1 MEEWMTDTK
10 QLIEYAQHPEL
21 ALQNLAELLALLES
35 TDETIQ
41 NYSSEAL
48 ENCGP
53 PRPEDVPF
61 LCQQL
66 KSPKS
71 SSVYWAST
79 LLGRIGSGTLS
90 PTEVKNLQAGLTT
103 AIADSSLEL
112 SARERAAWAIC
123 ELGQEVSSNRDF
135 LEKELQTAAPR
146 LKRFIESALALGQKR

>member
-1 MEEWMTDTK
+1 MEEWMTNTK

-35 TDETIQ
+35 NDETIQ

-66 KSPKS
+66 KSRKS
-71 SSVYWAST
+71 SYVYWAST
-79 LLGRIGSGTLS
+79 LLGRIGSGKLS
-90 PTEVKNLQAGLTT
+90 TTEVKDLQASLTT
-103 AIADSSLEL
+103 AIADASLEL

-123 ELGQEVSSNRDF
+123 ELGQEVSSNRDP
-135 LEKELQTAAPR
+135 LEKELQIAAPR
-146 LKRFIESALALGQKR
+146 LKRFIESALALGQKK

>member
-1 MEEWMTDTK
+1 MTDTK

-35 TDETIQ
+35 HDETIQ

-66 KSPKS
+66 KSGKS
-71 SSVYWAST
+71 PCVYWAST
-79 LLGRIGSGTLS
+79 LLGRIGSS
-90 PTEVKNLQAGLTT
+90 ASARNDVQDLQAGLATVV
-103 AIADSSLEL
+103 ADTSLEL
-112 SARERAAWAIC
+112 SARERAGWAIC
-123 ELGQEVSSNRDF
+123 ELGQEVSSNREL
-135 LEKELQTAAPR
+135 LEKELPTAAPR
-146 LKRFIESALALGQKR
+146 LKRFIESALALSQKA